1 VLLWI
6 IGNEQNESHLLM
18 SDLSLTFIVH
28 YIILYYQQNTL
39 QEGVDQLDRAF
50 DEYGINFLDTAEMY
64 PVPTKAETQGST
76 DEAVAQFLKGR
87 RREDII
93 LATKVCGRADRIT
106 WLPRREENTPAALTK
121 DQILD
126 SVDASL
132 ERLGTDYVDLLQ
144 LHWPGMY
151 RSED

>member
-1 VLLWI
+1 VGLLCFRI
-6 IGNEQNESHLLM
+6 NTYLLLSHLYYPF
-18 SDLSLTFIVH
+18 SLLF
-28 YIILYYQQNTL
+28 QQNTL
-39 QEGVDQLDRAF
+39 QEGVDQLNKAF

-76 DEAVAQFLKGR
+76 DKAVAMFLKGR
-87 RREDII
+87 RREDVI
-93 LATKVCGRADRIT
+93 LATKVCGRSERVT

-121 DQILD
+121 DQIVD

-132 ERLGTDYVDLLQ
+132 ARFGTDYIDLLQ

-151 RSED
+151 CSWD